1 MDFLVLVVDEGHR
14 ALHLV
19 FKLLQMVMAHQSYK
33 KNSINRIMFKEKCSL
48 HQKSSLQGPRQDRE
62 D

>member
-1 MDFLVLVVDEGHR
+1 MMESFFLLMDFLVLVVDEGHR

-33 KNSINRIMFKEKCSL
+33 KF
-48 HQKSSLQGPRQDRE
+48 Q
-62 D
+62 